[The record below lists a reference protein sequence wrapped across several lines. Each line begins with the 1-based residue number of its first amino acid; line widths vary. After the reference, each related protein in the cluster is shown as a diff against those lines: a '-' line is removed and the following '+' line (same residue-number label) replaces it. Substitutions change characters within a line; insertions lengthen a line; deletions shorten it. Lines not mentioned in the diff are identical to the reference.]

1 MEPLLLVGVPILI
14 VLIWLIGTWNGLVR
28 LRNHCDES
36 WSGIDTELKRRHD
49 LIPNLV
55 EVVKG
60 YAKHERET
68 FEAVVAARTLAQSEM
83 GTPSQQA
90 DAENGLVRALRG
102 LFFVSESY
110 PDLKAR
116 ENFLSLQR
124 QLSNTEDRIQSAQR
138 FYNANVRDMNNRV
151 ESFPSS
157 IVAGMGGFRRR
168 EFFEVEDAGVRAVP
182 QVDLGAG
189 DPGA

>member
-1 MEPLLLVGVPILI
+1 MEPLLFVGVPILI

-110 PDLKAR
+110 PDLKAS

-124 QLSNTEDRIQSAQR
+124 QLSNTEDRIQSARR

-168 EFFEVEDAGVRAVP
+168 EFFEVEEVP
-182 QVDLGAG
+182 ATL
-189 DPGA
+189 